1 LGSVLSDPTI
11 ETVPAVLN
19 LAWAKALQEITP
31 EEVKDLR
38 GVTEVEGT
46 EKVAQ
51 SSQEAVTY
59 RSVVLPDEVTGEV
72 NGKLIVLYPNDK
84 WGIVGGGNY
93 SEGLQ
98 KTEDGR
104 YKIAVAPKIL
114 VPSYPDDGK
123 IWKSDFKDINRNI
136 DVVVINKLTNE
147 ILIIKCYVKDIKAHT
162 YNNYVDDKNDVSFN
176 IECGLIQTGIAY
188 PNSDNKLKFAPNNI
202 DASVIE
208 FTGHSTGDFNP
219 NNFKLVEIRVLK

>member
-1 LGSVLSDPTI
+1 MKYELEIVGTLRMTYVDEAAIRQELAWMRLRIHELEQRVQAPGGFIYIGYLSVYERIRNELDKKISQVEAFLSQTNGIYDGIDIYQSYIQQGIDCLGSALSDPTI

-123 IWKSDFKDINRNI
+123 IWKSD
-136 DVVVINKLTNE
+136 
-147 ILIIKCYVKDIKAHT
+147 
-162 YNNYVDDKNDVSFN
+162 
-176 IECGLIQTGIAY
+176 
-188 PNSDNKLKFAPNNI
+188 LKI
-202 DASVIE
+202 
-208 FTGHSTGDFNP
+208 
-219 NNFKLVEIRVLK
+219 